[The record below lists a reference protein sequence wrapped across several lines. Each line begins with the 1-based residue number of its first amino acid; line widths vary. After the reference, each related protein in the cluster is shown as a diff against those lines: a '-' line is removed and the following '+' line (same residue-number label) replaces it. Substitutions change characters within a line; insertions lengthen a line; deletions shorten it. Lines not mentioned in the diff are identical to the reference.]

1 MYIYRRY
8 RIAVDRNV
16 IGMWATF
23 RSKCGS
29 QQLYLKVRALI
40 PIYNVFLILF
50 FTPLSKNESRIFILS
65 GRNLYCPKV
74 PLCFFC
80 KQANYYTNLV
90 ITTSYKE
97 KLIYIFGSHRTSH
110 VIAHTGSK
118 IYWHISIFDC
128 IWELTTHQSQ
138 LILTYHRR
146 AVLRVT

>member
-1 MYIYRRY
+1 MKLIKLQNVLHCNCLTSLLPDYQSTS
-8 RIAVDRNV
+8 IAAGLRLFIDDTGLPGSECDRNV
-16 IGMWATF
+16 I
-23 RSKCGS
+23 SH
-29 QQLYLKVRALI
+29 QLYLKVRALI

-65 GRNLYCPKV
+65 DRNLYCPKV

-80 KQANYYTNLV
+80 KQAIYYTNLV

-118 IYWHISIFDC
+118 IY
-128 IWELTTHQSQ
+128 
-138 LILTYHRR
+138 
-146 AVLRVT
+146 